1 MKEAHSTPRSIKLIE
16 DFEELFPNDPGTL
29 QLHTE
34 IYSMSTHTHTMPDYH
49 CCISRVCGDAVI
61 AH

>member
-34 IYSMSTHTHTMPDYH
+34 IYSMSTHTQCPT
-49 CCISRVCGDAVI
+49 II
-61 AH
+61 AASVVFVETQS